1 LYLTAQLASFV
12 FTQGKRLPH
21 GSHRGSGANSIV
33 KLMRREPARPTG
45 LAEH

>member
-21 GSHRGSGANSIV
+21 GSAAAAAQAQLLN
-33 KLMRREPARPTG
+33 
-45 LAEH
+45 